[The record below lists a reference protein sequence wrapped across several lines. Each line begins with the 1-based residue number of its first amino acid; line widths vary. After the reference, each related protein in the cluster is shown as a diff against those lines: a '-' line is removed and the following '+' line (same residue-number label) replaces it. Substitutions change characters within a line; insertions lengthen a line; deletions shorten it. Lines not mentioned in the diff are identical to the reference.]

1 VCIEAKL
8 VGMQIKVSVA
18 TDGKYFHVVIVSR
31 GLHPAGPRFVAH
43 ADNRGGA
50 MIEHNE
56 PSREDIAHRAYE
68 LYVGRGS
75 EPGKDVEDW
84 VRAEKELT
92 VEVVVAPAK
101 TIAYLASRN

>member
-1 VCIEAKL
+1 
-8 VGMQIKVSVA
+8 MS
-18 TDGKYFHVVIVSR
+18 IVR
-31 GLHPAGPRFVAH
+31 TTKEV
-43 ADNRGGA
+43 A

-68 LYVGRGS
+68 LYVRRGGG
-75 EPGKDVEDW
+75 PGKAVEDW

-101 TIAYLASRN
+101 TIAAQTGYKQNN

>member
-1 VCIEAKL
+1 
-8 VGMQIKVSVA
+8 
-18 TDGKYFHVVIVSR
+18 
-31 GLHPAGPRFVAH
+31 
-43 ADNRGGA
+43 

-68 LYVGRGS
+68 LYVRRGS
-75 EPGKDVEDW
+75 GPGKAVEDW

-101 TIAYLASRN
+101 TIAALTGRN

>member
-1 VCIEAKL
+1 
-8 VGMQIKVSVA
+8 
-18 TDGKYFHVVIVSR
+18 
-31 GLHPAGPRFVAH
+31 
-43 ADNRGGA
+43 

-68 LYVGRGS
+68 LYVRRGGG
-75 EPGKDVEDW
+75 PGKAVEDW

-101 TIAYLASRN
+101 TITGLAGRN